1 MSINDYLENLLI
13 DQLIEE
19 SAIEELNIDISMI
32 QEDNER
38 WKQLKKLSDILSA

>member
-13 DQLIEE
+13 DQLIED
-19 SAIEELNIDISMI
+19 IEISELNIDISMI

-38 WKQLKKLSDILSA
+38 

>member
-38 WKQLKKLSDILSA
+38 